1 MIPKKYKLLIQETEN
16 TKLYFLFFSSLLVV
30 FFEILG
36 IGMVPFFAIII
47 TDTENTLNKISTLIN
62 IDINFDLKKNTIV
75 LFSAIIFISIFIIKN
90 TVIGFT
96 SYIQA
101 KIFKT
106 FRINTASNLFE
117 HYLKSPYI
125 FFLDTNPASVIRA
138 IDHDINYAYTYLSAK
153 IKLLRESV
161 IIILVLV
168 FLILIDPSI
177 YIASFTFF
185 LLFTFIF
192 NFFYKKF
199 IKPKGVIYQS
209 KQQEKLKFLN
219 QSFFSMKEII
229 LNDREKFFKRSFNK
243 INYILEDM
251 MFITSFVSTL
261 PRLVFEVIAIISIIF
276 FSSLLV
282 ILERPDSVI
291 IPTVALMVVSAAR
304 FIPGFNAINQSLS
317 SLKFS
322 KPSFD
327 VVVRSLSK
335 FEDVKNQIIKR
346 NEIIKAD
353 SNKDIKIN
361 FNKNIVLNK
370 INFSFKKKKIIN
382 EFSLEIKKGD
392 IIGII
397 GFSGEGK
404 STLMNILTGLLQ
416 PDSGKILVDGT
427 DINENL
433 HMWQKKIGYISQ
445 ETYLLDDN
453 IRENICF
460 GFDETEIKNDRLQK
474 VLKEAQLDSFVQ
486 SLPDKEFTVIG
497 NFGSRIS
504 GGQRQRI
511 AIARAL
517 YTNPEILILDEAT
530 SSLDITNEEKII
542 EEMHQY
548 KTDKTIIIVSHRK
561 NALKHCDKIYILKG
575 GILKESTSYE
585 NLDKVNYSI

>member
-1 MIPKKYKLLIQETEN
+1 MIAKKYKLLIQESES

-30 FFEILG
+30 FFELLG
-36 IGMVPFFAIII
+36 IGIVPFFALIL
-47 TDTENTLNKISTLIN
+47 TDTDNTLNKISTIIN
-62 IDINFDLKKNTIV
+62 VDINFDLKKNTLI
-75 LFSAIIFISIFIIKN
+75 LFSGIIFISIFIIKN
-90 TVIGFT
+90 AVIGFT
-96 SYIQA
+96 SYIQT
-101 KIFKT
+101 KIFKN
-106 FRINTASNLFE
+106 FRINTASNLYE

-125 FFLDTNPASVIRA
+125 FFLNTNPAKVIRA
-138 IDHDINYAYTYLSAK
+138 IDHDINYAYSYLSAK
-153 IKLLRESV
+153 IKLLRESL

-168 FLILIDPSI
+168 ILIAVDPSI
-177 YIASFTFF
+177 YIASFSFF
-185 LLFTFIF
+185 LIFTFIF

-199 IKPKGVIYQS
+199 IKPKGVLYQS

-219 QSFFSMKEII
+219 QSFFSIKEII
-229 LNDREKFFKRSFNK
+229 LNDREKFFKKSFNK

-261 PRLVFEVIAIISIIF
+261 PRLVFEVIAVISIIF

-282 ILERPDSVI
+282 ILGKPDSVI
-291 IPTVALMVVSAAR
+291 IPSVALMVVSGAR

-317 SLKFS
+317 TLKFS

-327 VVVRSLSK
+327 TVVRSLSE
-335 FEDVKNQIIKR
+335 FETVKNKIIKKS
-346 NEIIKAD
+346 EIIKID

-361 FNKNIVLNK
+361 FNKDIILNK
-370 INFSFKKKKIIN
+370 INFSFKEKKIIN
-382 EFSLEIKKGD
+382 EFNLEIKKGD

-427 DINENL
+427 DINENIR
-433 HMWQKKIGYISQ
+433 MWQKKIGYISQ
-445 ETYLLDDN
+445 DTHLLDDN

-460 GFDETEIKNDRLQK
+460 GFDDVEIKDDRFQK
-474 VLKEAQLDSFVQ
+474 VLKEAQLASFVQ

-517 YTNPEILILDEAT
+517 YTNPELLILDEAT
-530 SSLDITNEEKII
+530 SSLDLTNEEKII

-561 NALKHCDKIYILKG
+561 NALKYCDKIYILKDG
-575 GILKESTSYE
+575 MLKESSSYE
-585 NLDKVNYSI
+585 NLDKIYYSI